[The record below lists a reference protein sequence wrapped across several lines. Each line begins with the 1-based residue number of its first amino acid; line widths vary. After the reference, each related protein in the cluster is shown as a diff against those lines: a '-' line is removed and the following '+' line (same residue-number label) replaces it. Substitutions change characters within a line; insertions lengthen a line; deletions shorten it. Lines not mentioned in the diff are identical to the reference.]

1 MKELK
6 ITSKVRET
14 LKPVKALEDILPR
27 NQCEHYINMRG
38 GEATLTTKSDFDSLF
53 RNSQFDDGPYKEP
66 FGSDY
71 GEPYN
76 PNRQAFG
83 TLNDGRVFYCELNP
97 DKDKE
102 VQSYLESSTEIQK
115 NNV

>member
-14 LKPVKALEDILPR
+14 FKRVKALEDILPR
-27 NQCEHYINMRG
+27 NRCEDYINMRG
-38 GEATLTTKSDFDSLF
+38 GEAILTTKQDFDSLF
-53 RNSQFDDGPYKEP
+53 RNSQFDDGPYKESL
-66 FGSDY
+66 GDDC

-83 TLNDGRVFYCELNP
+83 TLNDGRVIYCELNP

-102 VQSYLESSTEIQK
+102 VQSYLKSSTEDTK
-115 NNV
+115 ENK